1 VRLLLPR
8 LLAATA
14 LPVLL
19 VAGCASADGP
29 TTNAKATGSASSAA
43 APAALKAVKVTGD
56 VGKKPTVTLASKPTT
71 VTASS
76 SVVVKPGTGPVIT
89 KGQRV
94 TVDYLLLNG
103 KDGKE
108 ADTSFGKTSANFVAD
123 PARLMPG
130 LAKGMIGQKVGSRV
144 LLGVPPAE
152 GFGAQ
157 GNPQLGF
164 AATDTLLFVLDL
176 KAARTPLAKATG
188 TPVTPPKGLPTVAYD
203 AKGVPTIKVPKT
215 TPPKKLVVQQL
226 IKGTGPAVKKGQT
239 LSAAYAGVI
248 WGTGKEFDSSY
259 KSGSLLERPIGVGQ
273 LVPGFDK
280 GIVGQPVGSRL
291 LLVLPPAE
299 GYGSG
304 GSSQA
309 GIKGTDTLVF
319 VVDVLDAF

>member
-1 VRLLLPR
+1 MRLVLPR
-8 LLAATA
+8 LLAALA
-14 LPVLL
+14 LPAVLA
-19 VAGCASADGP
+19 AGCANADP
-29 TTNAKATGSASSAA
+29 TTDSKATGSSSSAS
-43 APAALKAVKVTGD
+43 AALKNVKVTGD
-56 VGKKPTVTLASKPTT
+56 VGAKPTVTLASKPTT
-71 VTASS
+71 VTKAST
-76 SVVVKPGTGPVIT
+76 VVVKPGNGPVIT

-108 ADTSFGKTSANFVAD
+108 ADTSFGKTQANFVAD

-130 LAKGMIGQKVGSRV
+130 LANGMIGQKVGSRV

-164 AATDTLLFVLDL
+164 TKDDTLLFVLDL

-188 TPVTPPKGLPTVAYD
+188 TAVTPPKGLPTVAYD
-203 AKGVPTIKVPKT
+203 AKGVPTITVPKT
-215 TPPKKLVVQQL
+215 AAPKKLVVQQL
-226 IKGTGPAVKKGQT
+226 IKGTGPAVKSGQT

-248 WGTGKEFDSSY
+248 WNTGKQFDSSY
-259 KSGSLLERPIGVGQ
+259 RSGALLERPIGVGQ

-280 GIVGQPVGSRL
+280 GIVGQPVGSRV

-299 GYGSG
+299 GYGKQG
-304 GSSQA
+304 QAQA

-319 VVDVLDAF
+319 VVDILDAF

>member
-1 VRLLLPR
+1 VRLVLPR
-8 LLAATA
+8 LLVTLAVPT
-14 LPVLL
+14 VL
-19 VAGCASADGP
+19 VGGCASADR
-29 TTNAKATGSASSAA
+29 TSTSTASSSSSSS
-43 APAALKAVKVTGD
+43 APASLQAVKVTGA
-56 VGKKPTVTLASKPTT
+56 VGAKPTVTLASKPTS
-71 VTASS
+71 VTKSAA
-76 SVVVKPGTGPVIT
+76 VVVTPGTGAVIT

-108 ADTSFGKTSANFVAD
+108 ADTSFGKAQAHFVAD
-123 PARLMPG
+123 PSRLMPG
-130 LAKGMIGQKVGSRV
+130 LANGMIGQKVGSRL

-157 GNPQLGF
+157 GNSQLGF

-176 KAARTPLAKATG
+176 KAAKTPLTKANG
-188 TPVTPPKGLPTVAYD
+188 TPVAPVKGLPTVTYD
-203 AKGVPTIKVPKT
+203 AKGAPKITVPKT
-215 TPPKKLVVQQL
+215 AAPKKLVVQQL
-226 IKGTGPAVKKGQT
+226 IKGTGSVVKSGQT
-239 LSAAYAGVI
+239 VSAAYAGVI

-259 KSGSLLERPIGVGQ
+259 RSGSLLERPIGVGQ

-280 GIVGQPVGSRL
+280 GIVGQPVGSRV

-299 GYGSG
+299 GYGKAG
-304 GSSQA
+304 AKQA